1 MTTTPVPIKALLAFN
16 AAMKHASFSLAAQ
29 ELHVTP
35 GAVGQQIKNLE
46 DWLGTPLFVRSVRQ
60 VQPTA
65 QALAYWGTVGPAL
78 ARIGQASEELRAQQ
92 VQQAQLQRNAV
103 WLSMPPTLAAKWFA
117 PRMAAFLQHRPDVSL
132 HLGATTVFSDFE
144 REPVDLAIRYF
155 DGKDRALH
163 CTLLYPDEARLYCA
177 PAYAR
182 KLRLKAP
189 DDLVRATLLHTTL
202 LPYWKPWLQR
212 FSGLA
217 EARIDAIAGQHFDQS
232 MMALE
237 TARHGQGV
245 VLSSAI
251 LTEVE
256 LREGWLVEPFAGMRL
271 AVGKGYYLVQRRGV
285 VLRPAAGAL
294 KEWLVGTAKAERAG
308 E

>member
-92 VQQAQLQRNAV
+92 LQQAQLQRNAV

-132 HLGATTVFSDFE
+132 HLGATTVLSDFGQD
-144 REPVDLAIRYF
+144 RVDLAIRYF

-251 LTEVE
+251 LAEVE
-256 LREGWLVEPFAGMRL
+256 LREGWLVEPFPALRL
-271 AVGKGYYLVQRRGV
+271 PIAKGYYLVHRRGGA
-285 VLRPAAGAL
+285 LRPAAGAL
-294 KEWLVGTAKAERAG
+294 KEWLVATAKSERAG
-308 E
+308 